1 MIALVS
7 SRTLDLLRGCG
18 RVADDTARIA
28 RCPRP
33 PTSELPIDG
42 TRELRLRLCFPM
54 IGQTISHYQ
63 ITGKL
68 GGGGMGVVYK
78 AEDTRLHRTVALKFL
93 AEDSAKD
100 PAALERFRREA
111 QAASGLNH
119 SNICTIYDIGEEGG
133 SAYIVME
140 FIDGQTLK
148 HRIEGKPMRLSE
160 VLEIAVQV
168 ADALDAA
175 HSQGIVHRDI
185 KPANI
190 FITRNGQA
198 KVLDFGLAK
207 YTAEA
212 QSKHEGVSDSMPTAG
227 HANLLT
233 SPGVA
238 VGTIAYMSPEQA
250 MGEELDRRT
259 DLFSL
264 GIVLY
269 EMATGRQAFPGSTS
283 AAVFDGILNRTPVP
297 PLQLN
302 SQLPPKLEEILDKA
316 LEKDAKLRYQTASD
330 LRVDLQRLGRESGS
344 HPSTKVA
351 VQTDTT
357 EPVPAPAVAKP
368 RHWGVIALA
377 SGIVV
382 IALIAGAYVLGKR
395 EGLASS
401 ITPPTYHQLTFRGG
415 TIRMARFAPDGKNIV
430 YSAAWEG
437 NPIELLVTRPDSP
450 ESRPFGLSKAEVLSI
465 SPEGEMAV
473 LLNSHNI
480 DPYINAGTLGRVPLG
495 GGAPREVLENVQWAD
510 WSPDG
515 TNFAVV
521 REFGGLSRLE
531 YPIGKVLYQTGGWL
545 SHPRVSPK
553 GDVVAF
559 IEHPVRRD
567 DAGSIAVV
575 NLSGK
580 KKTLSTGWETAWGLG
595 WSPNGTEIWFSSTR
609 LGYGRYLSAVNLSGK
624 ERLLAREP
632 GTLTLQDVARDGR
645 VLITR
650 DVPRVGM
657 VGMTAGSSKE
667 RDLSW
672 LDWSAPKDL
681 SLDGK
686 KLLFTESGEAGGE
699 NYSTYLR
706 GTDASPAVRLG
717 DGESFAL
724 SPDQRWVLSG
734 LPKPP
739 VQFNLLPTG
748 AGESREL
755 THDQINRLWARW
767 FPDGKRLLFS
777 ADEPGKGVRLY
788 VQDVSGSPPK
798 AITNE
803 GVNGSLIAISPDGKQ
818 IALVGADQRPSLLTV
833 DSGEIR
839 PIPGLNVGEAPIAW
853 TGDGR
858 SLFVYRLGEVPATVN
873 RLDLATGRKQL
884 WKQLVPPDVSGV
896 TDISSVLITPDGN
909 NYVYEY
915 GRTLSDLYLVN
926 DLK

>member
-1 MIALVS
+1 
-7 SRTLDLLRGCG
+7 
-18 RVADDTARIA
+18 
-28 RCPRP
+28 
-33 PTSELPIDG
+33 
-42 TRELRLRLCFPM
+42 M
-54 IGQTISHYQ
+54 IGQTISHYR
-63 ITGKL
+63 ITDKL

-93 AEDSAKD
+93 ADDSVKD
-100 PAALERFRREA
+100 PSALERFRREA
-111 QAASGLNH
+111 QAASSLNH
-119 SNICTIYDIGEEGG
+119 PNICTIHDVGEEGG

-148 HRIEGKPMRLSE
+148 HRIEGKAMRLSE
-160 VLEIAVQV
+160 MLEIAGQV

-175 HSQGIVHRDI
+175 HSKGIVHRDI

-190 FITRNGQA
+190 FITRSGQA

-212 QSKHEGVSDSMPTAG
+212 QAAHDANVPDSAPTAVNA
-227 HANLLT
+227 HLLT
-233 SPGVA
+233 SPGMA

-264 GIVLY
+264 GLVLY
-269 EMATGRQAFPGSTS
+269 EMATGRQAFSGSTS

-302 SQLPPKLEEILDKA
+302 PQLPSKLEVILDKA
-316 LEKDAKLRYQTASD
+316 LEKDLKLRYQTASD
-330 LRVDLQRLGRESGS
+330 FRVDLQRLRRESDS
-344 HPSTKVA
+344 YPSARVA
-351 VQTDTT
+351 AQPAA
-357 EPVPAPAVAKP
+357 EQPVSPTVASRWP
-368 RHWGVIALA
+368 VIALA
-377 SGIVV
+377 SAIVA

-401 ITPPTYHQLTFRGG
+401 ISPPTYHQLTFRGG

-437 NPIELLVTRPDSP
+437 NPIDLFITRPDSP

-465 SPEGEMAV
+465 SSEGEMAV
-473 LLNSHNI
+473 LLNSRNI

-545 SHPRVSPK
+545 SHPRINLK
-553 GDVVAF
+553 GDEVAF

-575 NLSGK
+575 DLSGK

-595 WSPNGTEIWFSSTR
+595 WSPNGSEIWFSSTR
-609 LGYGRYLSAVNLSGK
+609 LGYGRYLSAVNLTGK

-657 VGMTAGSSKE
+657 VGVTSGGTKE

-681 SLDGK
+681 SVDGK
-686 KLLFTESGEAGGE
+686 QLLFTESGEAGGE
-699 NYSTYLR
+699 NYSTYMR
-706 GTDASPAVRLG
+706 GTDGSPAIRLG
-717 DGESFAL
+717 DGASFAL
-724 SPDQRWVLSG
+724 SPDQKWVLAG

-739 VQFNLLPTG
+739 VQFSLLPTG
-748 AGESREL
+748 AGESRQL
-755 THDQINRLWARW
+755 THDQVNRLDARW
-767 FPDGKRLLFS
+767 FPDGKRLLFTG
-777 ADEPGKGVRLY
+777 DEPGKGVRLY
-788 VQDVSGSPPK
+788 IQDMNGGPAK
-798 AITNE
+798 AITEE
-803 GVNGSLIAISPDGKQ
+803 GVNPSVIAISPDGKQ
-818 IALVGADQRPSLLTV
+818 IAFVTPDQKPALLTL
-833 DSGEIR
+833 DSGEVR
-839 PIPGLNVGEAPIAW
+839 PIPGMDAGDAPIAW
-853 TGDGR
+853 TNDGR
-858 SLFVYRLGEVPATVN
+858 LFVYRLGEIPATVN
-873 RLDLATGRKQL
+873 RLDVATGRKQL

-896 TDISSVLITPDGN
+896 TDISSILITPDGSS
-909 NYVYEY
+909 YVYEY

>member
-1 MIALVS
+1 
-7 SRTLDLLRGCG
+7 
-18 RVADDTARIA
+18 
-28 RCPRP
+28 
-33 PTSELPIDG
+33 
-42 TRELRLRLCFPM
+42 M
-54 IGQTISHYQ
+54 IGQTISHYK
-63 ITGKL
+63 ITAKL

-93 AEDSAKD
+93 ADDTAKD
-100 PAALERFRREA
+100 PAVLERFRREA
-111 QAASGLNH
+111 QAASALNH
-119 SNICTIYDIGEEGG
+119 PNICTIYDVGEEGG

-148 HRIEGKPMRLSE
+148 ERIEGKVMRLTE

-175 HSQGIVHRDI
+175 HGHGIVHRDI

-190 FITRNGQA
+190 FVTPSGQA

-207 YTAEA
+207 YAAEA
-212 QSKHEGVSDSMPTAG
+212 QPARGADATSSMPTALNVN
-227 HANLLT
+227 ALT
-233 SPGVA
+233 SPGTA
-238 VGTIAYMSPEQA
+238 MGTIAYMSPEQA
-250 MGEELDRRT
+250 MGEVLDRRT

-264 GIVLY
+264 GIVVY
-269 EMATGRQAFPGSTS
+269 EMSTGRPAFSGPTS
-283 AAVFDGILNRTPVP
+283 AAIFDAILNRPPVP

-302 SQLPPKLEEILDKA
+302 PRLPVKLQEILDKA
-316 LEKDAKLRYQTASD
+316 LEKNLKLRYQTASD
-330 LRVDLQRLGRESGS
+330 FRVDLQRLQREADTQG
-344 HPSTKVA
+344 STKIA
-351 VQTDTT
+351 VQPD
-357 EPVPAPAVAKP
+357 AVEGRTASAAAGFKRWP
-368 RHWGVIALA
+368 ILA
-377 SGIVV
+377 AVSGIVA
-382 IALIAGAYVLGKR
+382 ILLIAGAYVLGKR
-395 EGLASS
+395 DGLASS
-401 ITPPTYHQLTFRGG
+401 IIPPTYHQLTFRGG

-437 NPIELLVTRPDSP
+437 NPIELFITRPDSP
-450 ESRPFGLSKAEVLSI
+450 ESRPFGLSKAEVLSM

-473 LLNSHNI
+473 LLNSHNV
-480 DPYINAGTLGRVPLG
+480 DPYVNEGTLARVPLG

-553 GDVVAF
+553 GDRVAF

-567 DAGSIAVV
+567 DAGSIAEVD
-575 NLSGK
+575 LSGN

-595 WSPNGTEIWFSSTR
+595 WSPNGSEIWFSSTR

-632 GTLTLQDVARDGR
+632 GTLTLQDVAKDGR

-657 VGMTAGSSKE
+657 VGVTAGSNKE

-681 SLDGK
+681 SVDGK

-699 NYSTYLR
+699 NYSSYLR
-706 GTDASPAVRLG
+706 STDGSPAVRLG
-717 DGESFAL
+717 DGLSFAL
-724 SPDQRWVLSG
+724 SPDERWALSG

-748 AGESREL
+748 AGESKEL
-755 THDQINRLWARW
+755 THDQINRMWARW
-767 FPDGKRLLFS
+767 FPDGKRVLFS
-777 ADEPGKGVRLY
+777 GDEPGKGVRLY
-788 VQDVSGSPPK
+788 VQDMSGGPPK
-798 AITNE
+798 PITEE

-818 IALVGADQRPSLLTV
+818 IVFVGADQKTALLQV
-833 DSGEIR
+833 ESGEIH
-839 PIPGLNVGEAPIAW
+839 PIPALEVGEAPIGW
-853 TGDGR
+853 SGDGR

-873 RLDLATGRKQL
+873 KLELATGRKQAL
-884 WKQLVPPDVSGV
+884 KQLVPPDVSGV
-896 TDISSVLITPDGN
+896 TDISSILVTPDGN

>member
-1 MIALVS
+1 
-7 SRTLDLLRGCG
+7 
-18 RVADDTARIA
+18 
-28 RCPRP
+28 
-33 PTSELPIDG
+33 
-42 TRELRLRLCFPM
+42 M

-63 ITGKL
+63 ITAKL

-78 AEDTRLHRTVALKFL
+78 AEDSRLHRTVALKFL

-119 SNICTIYDIGEEGG
+119 PNICTIYDIGEEGG
-133 SAYIVME
+133 VAYIVME

-175 HSQGIVHRDI
+175 HAQGIVHRDI

-190 FITRNGQA
+190 FITRGGQA

-212 QSKHEGVSDSMPTAG
+212 HTHGASGTSSMPTAD
-227 HANLLT
+227 ANLLT
-233 SPGVA
+233 SPGSTI
-238 VGTIAYMSPEQA
+238 GTIAYMSPEQA

-269 EMATGRQAFPGSTS
+269 EMVTGRQAFPGNTS
-283 AAVFDGILNRTPVP
+283 AAVFDGILNRGPVP

-302 SQLPPKLEEILDKA
+302 PQLPPRIAEILDKA
-316 LEKDAKLRYQTASD
+316 LEKDLKLRYQTASD
-330 LRVDLQRLGRESGS
+330 FRVDLQRLKRESESHSSSTSGVSPRAEVASVAPVSGS
-344 HPSTKVA
+344 KRWPLIV
-351 VQTDTT
+351 
-357 EPVPAPAVAKP
+357 
-368 RHWGVIALA
+368 LA
-377 SGIVV
+377 SGIVAL
-382 IALIAGAYVLGKR
+382 ALIAGAYVFGKR
-395 EGLASS
+395 AGLASS
-401 ITPPTYHQLTFRGG
+401 ISPPTYHQLTFRGG

-437 NPIELLVTRPDSP
+437 NPFELLITRPDSP

-465 SPEGEMAV
+465 SAEGEMAV

-480 DPYINAGTLGRVPLG
+480 DPYINVGTLGRVPLG

-515 TNFAVV
+515 QNFAVV
-521 REFGGLSRLE
+521 REFGGLSRIE

-545 SHPRVSPK
+545 SHARVSPK
-553 GDVVAF
+553 GDMVAF

-567 DAGSIAVV
+567 DAGTIGVV
-575 NLSGK
+575 DLAGK

-595 WSPNGTEIWFSSTR
+595 WSPNGNEIWFSSTR
-609 LGYGRYLSAVNLSGK
+609 LGYGRYLSAVTLSGK

-632 GTLTLQDVARDGR
+632 GTLTLQDVAKDGR

-657 VGMTAGSSKE
+657 VGMIAGAVKE

-681 SLDGK
+681 SADGK
-686 KLLFTESGEAGGE
+686 QLLFTESGEAGGE
-699 NYSTYLR
+699 NYSTYIR
-706 GTDASPAVRLG
+706 GTDGSPAIRLG
-717 DGESFAL
+717 DGLSFAL
-724 SPDQRWVLSG
+724 SPDEKWVLTG

-739 VQFNLLPTG
+739 VQFGLAPTG
-748 AGESREL
+748 AGEARQI
-755 THDQINRLWARW
+755 THDEINRLWARW
-767 FPDGKRLLFS
+767 FPDGKRILFS

-788 VQDVSGSPPK
+788 IQDVNGDPPK
-798 AITNE
+798 AISDE
-803 GVNGSLIAISPDGKQ
+803 GVNGSMIAISPDGKQ
-818 IALVGADQRPSLLTV
+818 IALVGADQKPALLTV
-833 DSGEIR
+833 ESGEIH
-839 PIPGLNVGEAPIAW
+839 PIAGLDAGEAPIAW
-853 TGDGR
+853 SSDGR
-858 SLFVYRLGEVPATVN
+858 SLFVYKLGEVPSTVN
-873 RLDLATGRKQL
+873 RLDFATGRKQL
-884 WKQLVPPDVSGV
+884 WKKLVPPDVSGV
-896 TDISSVLITPDGN
+896 TDISSILITPDGN

>member
-1 MIALVS
+1 
-7 SRTLDLLRGCG
+7 
-18 RVADDTARIA
+18 
-28 RCPRP
+28 
-33 PTSELPIDG
+33 
-42 TRELRLRLCFPM
+42 M
-54 IGQTISHYQ
+54 IGKTISHYK

-78 AEDTRLHRTVALKFL
+78 AEDSRLHRTVALKFL

-119 SNICTIYDIGEEGG
+119 PNICTIYDIGEEGG

-140 FIDGQTLK
+140 FIEGQTLK
-148 HRIEGKPMRLSE
+148 HRIEGKSMRLAE
-160 VLEIAVQV
+160 VLDLVAQI
-168 ADALDAA
+168 ADALNAA
-175 HSQGIVHRDI
+175 HAQGIIHRDI

-190 FITRNGQA
+190 FVTPSGQA

-207 YTAEA
+207 YTAEG
-212 QSKHEGVSDSMPTAG
+212 QSKHDAAVSDTLPTVASA
-227 HANLLT
+227 HLLT
-233 SPGVA
+233 SPGSA

-264 GIVLY
+264 GLVLY
-269 EMATGRQAFPGSTS
+269 EMATGRPAFSGSTS
-283 AAVFDGILNRTPVP
+283 AAVFDGILHRTPVP
-297 PLQLN
+297 PSQLN
-302 SQLPPKLEEILDKA
+302 PQLPPRLAEIIDKA
-316 LEKDAKLRYQTASD
+316 LEKDPKLRYQTASD
-330 LRVDLQRLGRESGS
+330 LRVDLQRLARSSDSHSSAIATVPENASG
-344 HPSTKVA
+344 
-351 VQTDTT
+351 
-357 EPVPAPAVAKP
+357 PAASPETHGP
-368 RHWGVIALA
+368 GSWSVIALVSA
-377 SGIVV
+377 VV
-382 IALIAGAYVLGKR
+382 ALALIAGAYLFGKH

-437 NPIELLVTRPDSP
+437 NPVELLVTRPDSP

-473 LLNSHNI
+473 LLNSHNV
-480 DPYINAGTLGRVPLG
+480 DPYINEGTLARVPLG
-495 GGAPREVLENVQWAD
+495 GGAPREVLEHVQWAD
-510 WSPDG
+510 WSKDG

-545 SHPRVSPK
+545 SHPRVSPS
-553 GDVVAF
+553 GNEIAF

-575 NLSGK
+575 DLSGK
-580 KKTLSTGWETAWGLG
+580 KKTLSTGWETAWGCG

-609 LGYGRYLSAVNLSGK
+609 LGYGRYLSAVTLSGK

-632 GTLTLQDVARDGR
+632 GTLTLQDIAKDGR

-657 VGMTAGSSKE
+657 VGMAAGSSKE

-681 SLDGK
+681 SPDGK

-699 NYSTYLR
+699 NYSSYLR
-706 GTDASPAVRLG
+706 GTDGSPAVRLG
-717 DGESFAL
+717 DGVSFAL

-734 LPKPP
+734 VPRSP
-739 VQFNLLPTG
+739 VQFTLLPTG
-748 AGESREL
+748 AGESKDL
-755 THDQINRLWARW
+755 THDQINRLWAHW

-777 ADEPGKGVRLY
+777 GDEPGKGVRLY
-788 VQDVSGSPPK
+788 LQDLNGGSPK
-798 AITNE
+798 AITSE
-803 GVNGSLIAISPDGKQ
+803 GVNGSLVAVSPDGKQ
-818 IALVGADQRPSLLTV
+818 VAMVGPDQIPALLTV
-833 DSGEIR
+833 DSGEIH
-839 PIPGLNVGEAPIAW
+839 PIPGLAAGEAPIAW
-853 TGDGR
+853 SDDGR
-858 SLFVYRLGEVPATVN
+858 SLYVYRLGEVPATVN

-896 TDISSVLITPDGN
+896 TDISSVLITPDGK

>member
-1 MIALVS
+1 
-7 SRTLDLLRGCG
+7 
-18 RVADDTARIA
+18 
-28 RCPRP
+28 
-33 PTSELPIDG
+33 
-42 TRELRLRLCFPM
+42 M

-63 ITGKL
+63 ITAKL

-78 AEDTRLHRTVALKFL
+78 AEDSRLHRTVALKFL

-133 SAYIVME
+133 VAYIVME

-175 HSQGIVHRDI
+175 HAQGIVHRDI

-190 FITRNGQA
+190 FITRSGQA

-212 QSKHEGVSDSMPTAG
+212 HTNGAAGTSSMPTAE
-227 HANLLT
+227 ANLLT
-233 SPGVA
+233 SPGSTI
-238 VGTIAYMSPEQA
+238 GTIAYMSPEQA

-269 EMATGRQAFPGSTS
+269 EMVTGRQAFPGNTS
-283 AAVFDGILNRTPVP
+283 AAVFDGILNRGPVP
-297 PLQLN
+297 PLELN
-302 SQLPPKLEEILDKA
+302 PQLPPRIAEILDKA
-316 LEKDAKLRYQTASD
+316 LEKDLKLRYQTASD
-330 LRVDLQRLGRESGS
+330 FRVDLQRLKRESESHGS
-344 HPSTKVA
+344 STSGVTPRAQVA
-351 VQTDTT
+351 V
-357 EPVPAPAVAKP
+357 VAPASGFRRWPLV
-368 RHWGVIALA
+368 ALA
-377 SGIVV
+377 SGIVAL
-382 IALIAGAYVLGKR
+382 ALIAGAYVFGKR
-395 EGLASS
+395 EGQASS
-401 ITPPTYHQLTFRGG
+401 ISPPTYHQLTFRGG

-437 NPIELLVTRPDSP
+437 NPFELLITRPDSP

-465 SPEGEMAV
+465 SAEGEMAV

-480 DPYINAGTLGRVPLG
+480 DPYINVGTLGRVPLG

-515 TNFAVV
+515 QNFAVV
-521 REFGGLSRLE
+521 REFGGLSRIE

-545 SHPRVSPK
+545 SHARVSPK
-553 GDVVAF
+553 GDMVAF

-567 DAGSIAVV
+567 DAGTIGVV
-575 NLSGK
+575 DLAGK

-595 WSPNGTEIWFSSTR
+595 WSPNGNEIWFSSTR
-609 LGYGRYLSAVNLSGK
+609 LGYGRYLSAVTLSGK

-632 GTLTLQDVARDGR
+632 GTLTLQDVAKDGR

-657 VGMTAGSSKE
+657 VGMIAGASKE

-681 SLDGK
+681 SADGK
-686 KLLFTESGEAGGE
+686 QLLFTESGEAGGE
-699 NYSTYLR
+699 NYSTYIR
-706 GTDASPAVRLG
+706 GTDGSPAVRLG
-717 DGESFAL
+717 DGLSFAL
-724 SPDQRWVLSG
+724 SPDEKWVLTG

-739 VQFNLLPTG
+739 VQFGLAPTG
-748 AGESREL
+748 AGEARQI
-755 THDQINRLWARW
+755 THDEINRLWARW
-767 FPDGKRLLFS
+767 FPDGKRILFS

-788 VQDVSGSPPK
+788 IQDVNGNPPK
-798 AITNE
+798 AISGE
-803 GVNGSLIAISPDGKQ
+803 GVNGSMIAISPDGKQ
-818 IALVGADQRPSLLTV
+818 IAMVGADQKPAMLTV
-833 DSGEIR
+833 ESGEIH
-839 PIPGLNVGEAPIAW
+839 PIAGLDSGEAPIAW
-853 TGDGR
+853 SGDGR
-858 SLFVYRLGEVPATVN
+858 SLFVYKLGEVPSTVN

-884 WKQLVPPDVSGV
+884 WKKLVPPDVSGV
-896 TDISSVLITPDGN
+896 TDISSILITPDGN

>member
-1 MIALVS
+1 L
-7 SRTLDLLRGCG
+7 
-18 RVADDTARIA
+18 
-28 RCPRP
+28 
-33 PTSELPIDG
+33 
-42 TRELRLRLCFPM
+42 
-54 IGQTISHYQ
+54 IGQTISHYR
-63 ITGKL
+63 ILEKL

-78 AEDTRLHRTVALKFL
+78 AEDVTLHRFVALKFL
-93 AEDSAKD
+93 PDDVAKD
-100 PAALERFRREA
+100 AQALARFQREA
-111 QAASGLNH
+111 QAASALNH
-119 SNICTIYDIGEEGG
+119 PNICTIHDVGEEGG

-160 VLEIAVQV
+160 VMEIAVQV
-168 ADALDAA
+168 AYALDAA

-190 FITRNGQA
+190 FITRSGQA

-227 HANLLT
+227 RVDLLT
-233 SPGVA
+233 SPGMA

-269 EMATGRQAFPGSTS
+269 EMATGRQAFSGSTS
-283 AAVFDGILNRTPVP
+283 AAVFDGILNRAPVS

-302 SQLPPKLEEILDKA
+302 PQLPPKLEEILDKA
-316 LEKDAKLRYQTASD
+316 LEKDPKLRYQTASD
-330 LRVDLQRLGRESGS
+330 FRVDLQRLRRESDS

-351 VQTDTT
+351 VQADTA
-357 EPVPAPAVAKP
+357 EPVSAPAARKL
-368 RHWGVIALA
+368 RGWRVIALA
-377 SGIVV
+377 SGIVA
-382 IALIAGAYVLGKR
+382 IALIAGAYLLGKR
-395 EGLASS
+395 DGLASS

-521 REFGGLSRLE
+521 REFGGLSRIE

-575 NLSGK
+575 DLSGK

-706 GTDASPAVRLG
+706 GTDGSPAVRLG
-717 DGESFAL
+717 DGLSFAL

-788 VQDVSGSPPK
+788 VQDVSGAPAK
-798 AITNE
+798 AITNQ

-818 IALVGADQRPSLLTV
+818 VALVGADQKPSLLTV
-833 DSGEIR
+833 YSGEIR
-839 PIPGLNVGEAPIAW
+839 PIPGLDAGEAPIAW
-853 TGDGR
+853 TSDGR
-858 SLFVYRLGEVPATVN
+858 SLFVYRLGEVPTTVN
-873 RLDLATGRKQL
+873 RLDLATGRKRL

>member
-1 MIALVS
+1 
-7 SRTLDLLRGCG
+7 
-18 RVADDTARIA
+18 
-28 RCPRP
+28 
-33 PTSELPIDG
+33 
-42 TRELRLRLCFPM
+42 M
-54 IGQTISHYQ
+54 IGQTISHYK
-63 ITGKL
+63 ISGKL

-93 AEDSAKD
+93 ADDSQD

-119 SNICTIYDIGEEGG
+119 PNICTIYDIGEEGG

-140 FIDGQTLK
+140 YIDGQTLK
-148 HRIEGKPMRLSE
+148 HRIEGKAMRVNE
-160 VLEIAVQV
+160 VLDIAVQV

-175 HSQGIVHRDI
+175 HAQGIVHRDI

-190 FITRNGQA
+190 FIARSGDQV

-212 QSKHEGVSDSMPTAG
+212 RSVREAEANSAMPTAG
-227 HANLLT
+227 DAQQLT
-233 SPGVA
+233 SPGTA
-238 VGTIAYMSPEQA
+238 MGTVAYMSPEQA
-250 MGEELDRRT
+250 MGEPLDRRT

-269 EMATGRQAFPGSTS
+269 EMCTGRQAFRGATS
-283 AAVFDGILNRTPVP
+283 AAIFDGILNKAPVAAAQINPHVP
-297 PLQLN
+297 PRLQ
-302 SQLPPKLEEILDKA
+302 EILDKA
-316 LEKDAKLRYQTASD
+316 LEKDLKLRYQTASD
-330 LRVDLQRLGRESGS
+330 FRVDLQRLRREAGS
-344 HPSTKVA
+344 QSSTSIAIQPELQAARGARPGKLWP
-351 VQTDTT
+351 T
-357 EPVPAPAVAKP
+357 
-368 RHWGVIALA
+368 IALGTA
-377 SGIVV
+377 LLSL
-382 IALIAGAYVLGKR
+382 ALIAGAYFLGKR
-395 EGLASS
+395 EGLSGS
-401 ITPPTYHQLTFRGG
+401 ISPPTYRQLTFRGG

-437 NPIELLVTRPDSP
+437 NPIELLLTRPDSP

-465 SPEGEMAV
+465 SSEGEMAV
-473 LLNSHNI
+473 LLNSHNV
-480 DPYINAGTLGRVPLG
+480 DPYINTGTLGRVPLG

-531 YPIGKVLYQTGGWL
+531 YPIGKVLFQTGGWL
-545 SHPRVSPK
+545 SHPRISPK
-553 GDVVAF
+553 GDYVAF

-575 NLSGK
+575 DLAGS
-580 KKTLSTGWETAWGLG
+580 KKTLSVGWETAWGLG
-595 WSPNGTEIWFSSTR
+595 WSPNGSEIWFSSTR
-609 LGYGRYLSAVNLSGK
+609 LGYGRYLSAVSLSGK

-632 GTLTLQDVARDGR
+632 GTLTLQDVAKDGR

-657 VGMTAGSSKE
+657 VGTSAGGNKE

-681 SLDGK
+681 SIDGK
-686 KLLFTESGEAGGE
+686 QLFFTESGEAGGE
-699 NYSTYLR
+699 LYSSYLR
-706 GTDASPAVRLG
+706 GTDGSPAIRLG
-717 DGESFAL
+717 DGTGFAL
-724 SPDQRWVLSG
+724 SPDVKWALSG

-739 VQFNLLPTG
+739 VQFMLLPTG
-748 AGESREL
+748 PGESRQL
-755 THDQINRLWARW
+755 THDQINRLQARW
-767 FPDGKRLLFS
+767 FPDGKRVLFS
-777 ADEPGKGVRLY
+777 GDEPGKGVRLY
-788 VQDVSGSPPK
+788 VQDLNGGAAK
-798 AITNE
+798 AITGE
-803 GVNGSLIAISPDGKQ
+803 GVNASLMAISPDGRQ
-818 IALVGADQRPSLLTV
+818 VAFVGADQKPALLTL

-839 PIPGLNVGEAPIAW
+839 PITGVDAGEALIAF

-858 SLFVYRLGEVPATVN
+858 SLFVYKLGEVPGTVYK
-873 RLDLATGRKQL
+873 LDLATGRKQL

-896 TDISSVLITPDGN
+896 TDISAILITPDGN

>member
-1 MIALVS
+1 
-7 SRTLDLLRGCG
+7 
-18 RVADDTARIA
+18 
-28 RCPRP
+28 
-33 PTSELPIDG
+33 
-42 TRELRLRLCFPM
+42 M
-54 IGQTISHYQ
+54 IGKTISHYQ
-63 ITGKL
+63 ITAKL

-78 AEDTRLHRTVALKFL
+78 AEDVRLHRTVALKFL
-93 AEDSAKD
+93 ADDSVKD

-119 SNICTIYDIGEEGG
+119 PNICTIYDIGEEGG
-133 SAYIVME
+133 AAYIVME
-140 FIDGQTLK
+140 YIDGQTLK
-148 HRIEGKPMRLSE
+148 HRIEGKPMRLNE
-160 VLEIAVQV
+160 VLELAVQI

-175 HSQGIVHRDI
+175 HSHGIVHRDI

-190 FITRNGQA
+190 FITRSGQA

-212 QSKHEGVSDSMPTAG
+212 HSARAATGVTSSMPTAADA
-227 HANLLT
+227 HLLT
-233 SPGVA
+233 SPGSA
-238 VGTIAYMSPEQA
+238 VGTISYMSPEQA
-250 MGEELDRRT
+250 MGEDLDRRT

-269 EMATGRQAFPGSTS
+269 EMVTGRQAFSGNTS
-283 AAVFDGILNRTPVP
+283 AAVFDGILNRAPTPA
-297 PLQLN
+297 LQIN
-302 SQLPPKLEEILDKA
+302 PQLPPRIAEILEKA
-316 LEKDAKLRYQTASD
+316 LEKDLKLRYQTASD
-330 LRVDLQRLGRESGS
+330 FRVDLQRLRRESDTHG
-344 HPSTKVA
+344 STKIAIQPAATEVA
-351 VQTDTT
+351 AL
-357 EPVPAPAVAKP
+357 PASAGSGRWPLMAAASAIVA
-368 RHWGVIALA
+368 
-377 SGIVV
+377 
-382 IALIAGAYVLGKR
+382 IALIVGAYTEGKR
-395 EGLASS
+395 AGLALS
-401 ITPPTYHQLTFRGG
+401 ISPPTYHQLTFRGG

-437 NPIELLVTRPDSP
+437 NPIDILVTRPDSP

-465 SPEGEMAV
+465 SSEGEMAV
-473 LLNSHNI
+473 LLNSHNV
-480 DPYINAGTLGRVPLG
+480 DPYINVGTLGRVPLG

-521 REFGGLSRLE
+521 REVGGLSRVE

-545 SHPRVSPK
+545 SHVRINPR
-553 GDVVAF
+553 GDMVAF

-567 DAGSIAVV
+567 DAGTIAVV
-575 NLSGK
+575 DTSGK

-595 WSPNGTEIWFSSTR
+595 WSPSGNEIWFSSTR
-609 LGYGRYLSAVNLSGK
+609 LGYGRYLSAVSLSGK

-632 GTLTLQDVARDGR
+632 GTLTLQDVAKDGR

-657 VGMTAGSSKE
+657 VGMSAGSSKE

-699 NYSTYLR
+699 NYSTYIR
-706 GTDASPAVRLG
+706 DTDGSPAVRLG
-717 DGESFAL
+717 DGLSFAL
-724 SPDQRWVLSG
+724 SPDEKWVLTG

-739 VQFNLLPTG
+739 VQFNLAPTG
-748 AGESREL
+748 AGETKEL

-767 FPDGKRLLFS
+767 FPDGKRILFS
-777 ADEPGKGVRLY
+777 ADEVGKGVRLY

-803 GVNGSLIAISPDGKQ
+803 GVNGSLLAISPDGKQ
-818 IALVGADQRPSLLTV
+818 VAMVGSDQKPVILTV
-833 DSGEIR
+833 ESGETR
-839 PIPGLNVGEAPIAW
+839 PIPGLGPGEAPVAW
-853 TGDGR
+853 TSDGH
-858 SLFVYRLGEVPATVN
+858 SLFVYKLGEVPTTIYK
-873 RLDLATGRKQL
+873 LDLATGHKQF

>member
-1 MIALVS
+1 V
-7 SRTLDLLRGCG
+7 
-18 RVADDTARIA
+18 
-28 RCPRP
+28 
-33 PTSELPIDG
+33 
-42 TRELRLRLCFPM
+42 
-54 IGQTISHYQ
+54 IGQTISHYR
-63 ITGKL
+63 IVEKI

-78 AEDTRLHRTVALKFL
+78 AEDVTLHRFVALKFL
-93 AEDSAKD
+93 PDDVAQDAQ
-100 PAALERFRREA
+100 ALARFRREA

-119 SNICTIYDIGEEGG
+119 PNICTIYDVGEEGG

-148 HRIEGKPMRLSE
+148 HRIEGKPMRMSE

-168 ADALDAA
+168 AGALDAA

-190 FITRNGQA
+190 FVTRGGQA

-212 QSKHEGVSDSMPTAG
+212 QSKPEGVRDSLPTAG
-227 HANLLT
+227 HADQLT
-233 SPGVA
+233 SPGMA

-283 AAVFDGILNRTPVP
+283 AAVFDGILHRAPVS

-302 SQLPPKLEEILDKA
+302 PQLPPRLVEILDKA
-316 LEKDAKLRYQTASD
+316 LEKDPKLRYQTASD
-330 LRVDLQRLGRESGS
+330 FRVDLQRLGRESGS
-344 HPSTKVA
+344 HASTKVA
-351 VQTDTT
+351 VQADIA
-357 EPVPAPAVAKP
+357 EPESAPAARKL
-368 RHWGVIALA
+368 RDWRSIALA
-377 SGIVV
+377 SWIVAM
-382 IALIAGAYVLGKR
+382 ALIAGAYVLGKR

-401 ITPPTYHQLTFRGG
+401 IAPPTYHQLTFRGG

-480 DPYINAGTLGRVPLG
+480 DPYINTGTLGRVPLG

-510 WSPDG
+510 WSPEG

-521 REFGGLSRLE
+521 REFGGLSRIE

-575 NLSGK
+575 DLSGK

-595 WSPNGTEIWFSSTR
+595 WSPDGTEIWFSSTR
-609 LGYGRYLSAVNLSGK
+609 LGYGRYLSAVSLSGK

-632 GTLTLQDVARDGR
+632 GTLTLQDVAKDGR

-657 VGMTAGSSKE
+657 VGMTAGSGKE

-706 GTDASPAVRLG
+706 GTDGSPAVRLG
-717 DGESFAL
+717 DGLSFAL

-739 VQFNLLPTG
+739 VQFNLLPVG
-748 AGESREL
+748 AGESRAL

-788 VQDVSGSPPK
+788 VQDVSGSPAK

-818 IALVGADQRPSLLTV
+818 VAMVGTDQKPSLLTV

-839 PIPGLNVGEAPIAW
+839 PIPGLDAGEAPIAW
-853 TGDGR
+853 TSDGR

-873 RLDLATGRKQL
+873 KLDLATGRKQP

>member
-1 MIALVS
+1 
-7 SRTLDLLRGCG
+7 
-18 RVADDTARIA
+18 
-28 RCPRP
+28 
-33 PTSELPIDG
+33 
-42 TRELRLRLCFPM
+42 M

-63 ITGKL
+63 ITAKL

-93 AEDSAKD
+93 ADDSAKD

-119 SNICTIYDIGEEGG
+119 PNICTIYDIGEEGG
-133 SAYIVME
+133 VAYIVME
-140 FIDGQTLK
+140 YIDGQTLK
-148 HRIEGKPMRLSE
+148 HRIEGKAMRLNE
-160 VLEIAVQV
+160 VLEIAIQV

-190 FITRNGQA
+190 FITRTGQA

-212 QSKHEGVSDSMPTAG
+212 QTRQGTGTSSMPTAE
-227 HANLLT
+227 ANLLT
-233 SPGVA
+233 SPGSTI
-238 VGTIAYMSPEQA
+238 GTIAYMSPEQA

-269 EMATGRQAFPGSTS
+269 EMVTGRQAFPGNTS
-283 AAVFDGILNRTPVP
+283 AAVFDGILNRAPIA

-302 SQLPPKLEEILDKA
+302 PQLPPRMVEILDKA
-316 LEKDAKLRYQTASD
+316 LEKDLKLRYQTASD
-330 LRVDLQRLGRESGS
+330 FRVDLQRLRRESES
-344 HPSTKVA
+344 HVSGKAEVKS
-351 VQTDTT
+351 
-357 EPVPAPAVAKP
+357 APAD
-368 RHWGVIALA
+368 LA
-377 SGIVV
+377 SPGSAAGFKRWPLIAVASAIVAL
-382 IALIAGAYVLGKR
+382 ALIAGAYIQGKR
-395 EGLASS
+395 EGQASS

-473 LLNSHNI
+473 LLNSHNV
-480 DPYINAGTLGRVPLG
+480 DPYINVGTLGRVPLG

-515 TNFAVV
+515 SNFAVV

-575 NLSGK
+575 DLDGK

-595 WSPNGTEIWFSSTR
+595 WSPNGNEIWFSSTR
-609 LGYGRYLSAVNLSGK
+609 LGYGRYLSAVSLSGK

-632 GTLTLQDVARDGR
+632 GTLTLQDVAKDGR

-657 VGMTAGSSKE
+657 VGMTAGTSKE

-686 KLLFTESGEAGGE
+686 NLLFTESGEAGGE
-699 NYSTYLR
+699 NYSTYIR
-706 GTDASPAVRLG
+706 GTDGSPAVRLG
-717 DGESFAL
+717 DGLSFAL
-724 SPDQRWVLSG
+724 SPDQKWVLTG
-734 LPKPP
+734 LPKAP
-739 VQFNLLPTG
+739 VQFSLAPTG
-748 AGESREL
+748 AGESRQL

-767 FPDGKRLLFS
+767 FPDGKRILFS
-777 ADEPGKGVRLY
+777 ADETGKGVRLY

-798 AITNE
+798 AITSE

-818 IALVGADQRPSLLTV
+818 VALVGADQKTALLTV
-833 DSGEIR
+833 DSGETH
-839 PIPGLNVGEAPIAW
+839 PIPGLDVGEAPIAW
-853 TGDGR
+853 TSDGR
-858 SLFVYRLGEVPATVN
+858 SLFVYKLGEVPATVN

-884 WKQLVPPDVSGV
+884 WKRLVPPDVSGV

>member
-1 MIALVS
+1 
-7 SRTLDLLRGCG
+7 
-18 RVADDTARIA
+18 
-28 RCPRP
+28 
-33 PTSELPIDG
+33 
-42 TRELRLRLCFPM
+42 M
-54 IGQTISHYQ
+54 IGRTISHYK

-93 AEDSAKD
+93 VEDSAKD

-111 QAASGLNH
+111 QTASGLNH
-119 SNICTIYDIGEEGG
+119 PNICTIYDVGEEGG

-140 FIDGQTLK
+140 YIEGKTLK
-148 HRIEGKPMRLSE
+148 HRIEGKAMRVSE

-175 HSQGIVHRDI
+175 HSRGIVHRDI

-190 FITRNGQA
+190 FVTPGGQA

-212 QSKHEGVSDSMPTAG
+212 QANEAGKTNSMPTAG
-227 HANLLT
+227 DAHLLT
-233 SPGVA
+233 SPGMA
-238 VGTIAYMSPEQA
+238 VGTVAYMSPEQA

-264 GIVLY
+264 GIVIY
-269 EMATGRQAFPGSTS
+269 EMATGRQAFPGPTS
-283 AAVFDGILNRTPVP
+283 AAVFDAILNRAPVP

-302 SQLPPKLEEILDKA
+302 PQIPARLQEILNKA
-316 LEKDAKLRYQTASD
+316 LEKDLKLRYQTASD
-330 LRVDLQRLGRESGS
+330 FRVDLQRLNRESVTHASG
-344 HPSTKVA
+344 KVA
-351 VQTDTT
+351 VESAIS
-357 EPVPAPAVAKP
+357 EPQPPPQAGKIARGKLVPLISA
-368 RHWGVIALA
+368 
-377 SGIVV
+377 IVV
-382 IALIAGAYVLGKR
+382 LALIAGAYLEGKR
-395 EGLASS
+395 EGLASGIS
-401 ITPPTYHQLTFRGG
+401 PPTYHQLTFRGG

-437 NPIELLVTRPDSP
+437 NPTELFVTRPDSP
-450 ESRPFGLSKAEVLSI
+450 ESRPFGLSKAEVLSM
-465 SPEGEMAV
+465 SREGEMAV
-473 LLNSHNI
+473 LLNSHNV
-480 DPYINAGTLGRVPLG
+480 DPYINVGTLARVPLG

-559 IEHPVRRD
+559 IEHAVRRD

-575 NLSGK
+575 DLSGK
-580 KKTLSTGWETAWGLG
+580 EKILSIGWETAWGLG
-595 WSPNGTEIWFSSTR
+595 WSPNGNEIWFSSTR
-609 LGYGRYLSAVNLSGK
+609 LGYGRYLSAVSLSGK

-657 VGMTAGSSKE
+657 VGASAENRKE

-681 SLDGK
+681 SVDGK
-686 KLLFTESGEAGGE
+686 KLLFTESGEAGLE

-706 GTDASPAVRLG
+706 GMDGSPAVRLG
-717 DGESFAL
+717 DGVSFAL
-724 SPDQRWVLSG
+724 SPDGKWVLSG

-748 AGESREL
+748 AGESKEL

-767 FPDGKRLLFS
+767 FPDGKRVLF
-777 ADEPGKGVRLY
+777 AGDEPGKGVRLY
-788 VQDVSGSPPK
+788 VQDLNSGQVK
-798 AITNE
+798 AITGE
-803 GVNGSLIAISPDGKQ
+803 GVNGSLIAISPDGRQ
-818 IALVGADQRPSLLTV
+818 VALVGPDQKPAMLTV
-833 DSGEIR
+833 ESGEIR
-839 PIPGLNVGEAPIAW
+839 PIAGLHAGEAPIAW
-853 TGDGR
+853 TSDGR
-858 SLFVYRLGEVPATVN
+858 SLFVYRLGEVPASVN
-873 RLDLATGRKQL
+873 KLDLATGQEKL

-896 TDISSVLITPDGN
+896 TDISSILITTDGN
-909 NYVYEY
+909 DYVYEY

>member
-1 MIALVS
+1 VP
-7 SRTLDLLRGCG
+7 
-18 RVADDTARIA
+18 V
-28 RCPRP
+28 
-33 PTSELPIDG
+33 
-42 TRELRLRLCFPM
+42 
-54 IGQTISHYQ
+54 IGQTVSHYQ

-119 SNICTIYDIGEEGG
+119 PNISTIYDVGEEGG

-148 HRIEGKPMRLSE
+148 HRIEGKPMRMSE

-168 ADALDAA
+168 AGALDAA

-190 FITRNGQA
+190 FITLSGQA

-212 QSKHEGVSDSMPTAG
+212 QSKSEGVSDSPTAG
-227 HANLLT
+227 HPDLLT
-233 SPGVA
+233 SPGMA

-283 AAVFDGILNRTPVP
+283 AAVFDGILNRAPVS
-297 PLQLN
+297 PLHVN
-302 SQLPPKLEEILDKA
+302 PQLPTKLGEILDKA
-316 LEKDAKLRYQTASD
+316 LEKDPKLRYQTASD
-330 LRVDLQRLGRESGS
+330 FRVDLQRLGRESGS

-351 VQTDTT
+351 IQTDTA
-357 EPVPAPAVAKP
+357 EPVSAPAA
-368 RHWGVIALA
+368 RELWGWRSVALA
-377 SGIVV
+377 SWIVA
-382 IALIAGAYVLGKR
+382 IALIVGAYLLGKH

-480 DPYINAGTLGRVPLG
+480 DPYINTGTLGRVPLG

-521 REFGGLSRLE
+521 REFGGLSRIE
-531 YPIGKVLYQTGGWL
+531 YPIGKVLYQTGGWF

-575 NLSGK
+575 DLSGK

-609 LGYGRYLSAVNLSGK
+609 LGYGRYLSAVSLSGK

-657 VGMTAGSSKE
+657 VGMTAGSNKE

-706 GTDASPAVRLG
+706 GTDGSPAVRLG

-734 LPKPP
+734 LPNPP

-748 AGESREL
+748 AGESRQL

-788 VQDVSGSPPK
+788 VQEVSGPAK

-818 IALVGADQRPSLLTV
+818 VALVGADQKPSLLTV

-839 PIPGLNVGEAPIAW
+839 PIPGLDAGEAPIAW

-873 RLDLATGRKQL
+873 RLDLATGRKQA

>member
-1 MIALVS
+1 
-7 SRTLDLLRGCG
+7 
-18 RVADDTARIA
+18 
-28 RCPRP
+28 
-33 PTSELPIDG
+33 
-42 TRELRLRLCFPM
+42 M
-54 IGQTISHYQ
+54 IGQTISHYH
-63 ITGKL
+63 ILEKL
-68 GGGGMGVVYK
+68 GGGGMGIVYK

-93 AEDSAKD
+93 AEATAKD
-100 PAALERFRREA
+100 AAALDRFRREA
-111 QAASGLNH
+111 QTASGLNH
-119 SNICTIYDIGEEGG
+119 PNICTIYDVGEEAG

-160 VLEIAVQV
+160 VLEIAIQI

-175 HSQGIVHRDI
+175 HSGGIVHRDI

-190 FITRNGQA
+190 FISRGGQT

-207 YTAEA
+207 YTAESQLA
-212 QSKHEGVSDSMPTAG
+212 KEAGATGSMPTALN
-227 HANLLT
+227 AQLLT
-233 SPGVA
+233 SPGMA
-238 VGTIAYMSPEQA
+238 VGTVAYMSPEQA
-250 MGEELDRRT
+250 MGEELDGRT
-259 DLFSL
+259 DLFSF

-269 EMATGRQAFPGSTS
+269 EMATGRQAFSGPTT
-283 AAVFDGILNRTPVP
+283 AAVFDAILNRAPVP

-302 SQLPPKLEEILDKA
+302 PQLPQKLEEILEKA
-316 LEKDAKLRYQTASD
+316 LEKDPKLRYQTASD
-330 LRVDLQRLGRESGS
+330 FRVDLQRLKRESAS
-344 HPSTKVA
+344 HTSARIRTIETESEPVPAGAGA
-351 VQTDTT
+351 V
-357 EPVPAPAVAKP
+357 EPVPAPAAGTSKRWRVAALVSA
-368 RHWGVIALA
+368 VIAL
-377 SGIVV
+377 V
-382 IALIAGAYVLGKR
+382 LIAGAYFAGKR

-415 TIRMARFAPDGKNIV
+415 TVRMARFAPDGKNIV

-437 NPIELLVTRPDSP
+437 NPIELFTTRPESP
-450 ESRPFGLSKAEVLSI
+450 ESRPFGLSNAEVLSI

-473 LLNSHNI
+473 LLHSHNV
-480 DPYINAGTLGRVPLG
+480 DPYINTGTLGRLPLG

-521 REFGGLSRLE
+521 REFGGQSRLE

-553 GDVVAF
+553 GDMVAF

-567 DAGSIAVV
+567 DAGFIAVIDH
-575 NLSGK
+575 SGK

-672 LDWSAPKDL
+672 LDWSAPKEL
-681 SLDGK
+681 SADGK
-686 KLLFTESGEAGGE
+686 RLLFTESGEAGGE

-706 GTDASPAVRLG
+706 GTDGSPAIRLG
-717 DGESFAL
+717 DGLSFAL
-724 SPDQRWVLSG
+724 SPDQSWVLSG
-734 LPKPP
+734 LPQPP
-739 VQFNLLPTG
+739 VQFYLLPTG
-748 AGESREL
+748 AGESKQL
-755 THDQINRLWARW
+755 THDNINRLWARW
-767 FPDGKRLLFS
+767 FPDGKRVLFS
-777 ADEPGKGVRLY
+777 ANEPDKGVRLY
-788 VQDVSGSPPK
+788 IQDINGGQAK
-798 AITNE
+798 AITGE
-803 GVNGSLIAISPDGKQ
+803 GVNGSLVAISPDGK
-818 IALVGADQRPSLLTV
+818 LVAMVGPDQKPALLTV
-833 DSGEIR
+833 DSGEVR
-839 PIPGLNVGEAPIAW
+839 PIPDLKAGEAPIAW
-853 TGDGR
+853 TSDGH

-873 RLDLATGRKQL
+873 KLDLATGRKQI

-896 TDISSVLITPDGN
+896 TDISSIFITPDGN

>member
-1 MIALVS
+1 L
-7 SRTLDLLRGCG
+7 
-18 RVADDTARIA
+18 
-28 RCPRP
+28 
-33 PTSELPIDG
+33 
-42 TRELRLRLCFPM
+42 
-54 IGQTISHYQ
+54 IGQTISHYR
-63 ITGKL
+63 IVEKL

-78 AEDTRLHRTVALKFL
+78 AEDVTLHRFVALKFL
-93 AEDSAKD
+93 PDDVAKD
-100 PAALERFRREA
+100 AQALARFQREA
-111 QAASGLNH
+111 QAASALNH
-119 SNICTIYDIGEEGG
+119 PNICTIHDVGEEGG

-168 ADALDAA
+168 AYALDAA

-190 FITRNGQA
+190 FITRSGQA

-212 QSKHEGVSDSMPTAG
+212 QSKHEGVSDSMPTVGRAD
-227 HANLLT
+227 LLT
-233 SPGVA
+233 SPGMA

-269 EMATGRQAFPGSTS
+269 EMATGRQAFSGSTS
-283 AAVFDGILNRTPVP
+283 AAVFDGILNRAPVS

-302 SQLPPKLEEILDKA
+302 PQLPPKLEEILDKA
-316 LEKDAKLRYQTASD
+316 LEKDPKLRYQTASD
-330 LRVDLQRLGRESGS
+330 FRVDLQRLRRESDS

-351 VQTDTT
+351 VQADTA
-357 EPVPAPAVAKP
+357 EPVSAPAARKL
-368 RHWGVIALA
+368 RGWRVIALA
-377 SGIVV
+377 SGIVA
-382 IALIAGAYVLGKR
+382 IALIAGAYLLGKR
-395 EGLASS
+395 DGLASS
-401 ITPPTYHQLTFRGG
+401 ITPPTYHQLSFRGG

-521 REFGGLSRLE
+521 REFGGLSRIE

-575 NLSGK
+575 DLSGK

-706 GTDASPAVRLG
+706 GTDGSPAVRLG
-717 DGESFAL
+717 DGLSFAL

-788 VQDVSGSPPK
+788 VQDVSGAPAK
-798 AITNE
+798 AITNQ

-818 IALVGADQRPSLLTV
+818 VALVGADQKPSLLTV

-839 PIPGLNVGEAPIAW
+839 PIPGLDAGEAPIAW
-853 TGDGR
+853 TSDGR
-858 SLFVYRLGEVPATVN
+858 SLFVYRLGEVPTTVN

>member
-1 MIALVS
+1 
-7 SRTLDLLRGCG
+7 
-18 RVADDTARIA
+18 
-28 RCPRP
+28 
-33 PTSELPIDG
+33 
-42 TRELRLRLCFPM
+42 M
-54 IGQTISHYQ
+54 IGKTISHYQ
-63 ITGKL
+63 ITAKL

-78 AEDTRLHRTVALKFL
+78 AEDVRLHRTVALKFL
-93 AEDSAKD
+93 ADDSAKD

-119 SNICTIYDIGEEGG
+119 PNICTIYDVGEEGG
-133 SAYIVME
+133 AAYIVME
-140 FIDGQTLK
+140 YIDGQTLK
-148 HRIEGKPMRLSE
+148 HRIEGKPMRLNE
-160 VLEIAVQV
+160 VLELAVQI

-175 HSQGIVHRDI
+175 HSHGIVHRDI

-190 FITRNGQA
+190 FITRSGQA

-212 QSKHEGVSDSMPTAG
+212 HSARAATGVTSSMPTAPDA
-227 HANLLT
+227 HLLT
-233 SPGVA
+233 SPGSA
-238 VGTIAYMSPEQA
+238 IGTISYMSPEQA
-250 MGEELDRRT
+250 MGEDLDRRT

-269 EMATGRQAFPGSTS
+269 EMVTGRQAFSGNTS
-283 AAVFDGILNRTPVP
+283 AAVFDGILNRAPTPA
-297 PLQLN
+297 LQIN
-302 SQLPPKLEEILDKA
+302 PQLPPRMAEILEKA
-316 LEKDAKLRYQTASD
+316 LEKDLKLRYQTASD
-330 LRVDLQRLGRESGS
+330 FRVDLQRLKRESDTQG
-344 HPSTKVA
+344 STKIAIQPGAPEAATASARDGSRRWPMIAAPSAIVA
-351 VQTDTT
+351 
-357 EPVPAPAVAKP
+357 
-368 RHWGVIALA
+368 
-377 SGIVV
+377 IV
-382 IALIAGAYVLGKR
+382 LIVGAYIEGKR
-395 EGLASS
+395 EGVASS
-401 ITPPTYHQLTFRGG
+401 ISPPTYHQLTFRGG

-437 NPIELLVTRPDSP
+437 NPIDILVTRPDSP

-465 SPEGEMAV
+465 SSEGEMAV
-473 LLNSHNI
+473 LLNSHNV
-480 DPYINAGTLGRVPLG
+480 DPYINVGTLGRVPLG

-521 REFGGLSRLE
+521 REVGGLSRVE

-545 SHPRVSPK
+545 SHVRINPR
-553 GDVVAF
+553 GDMVAF

-567 DAGSIAVV
+567 DAGTIAVV
-575 NLSGK
+575 DTSGK

-595 WSPNGTEIWFSSTR
+595 WSPSGSEIWFSSTR
-609 LGYGRYLSAVNLSGK
+609 LGYGRYLSAVSLSGR

-632 GTLTLQDVARDGR
+632 GTLTLQDVAKDGR

-657 VGMTAGSSKE
+657 VGMSAGSSKE

-699 NYSTYLR
+699 NYSTYIR
-706 GTDASPAVRLG
+706 DTDGSPAVRLG
-717 DGESFAL
+717 DGLSFAL
-724 SPDQRWVLSG
+724 SPDEKWVLTG

-739 VQFNLLPTG
+739 VQFNLAPTG
-748 AGESREL
+748 AGETKEL

-767 FPDGKRLLFS
+767 FPDGKRILFS
-777 ADEPGKGVRLY
+777 ADEVGKGVRLY

-803 GVNGSLIAISPDGKQ
+803 GVNGSLLAISPDGKQ
-818 IALVGADQRPSLLTV
+818 VAMVGSDQKPVILTV
-833 DSGEIR
+833 DSGETQ
-839 PIPGLNVGEAPIAW
+839 PIPGLGPGEAPVAW
-853 TGDGR
+853 TSDGH
-858 SLFVYRLGEVPATVN
+858 SLFVYKLGEVPTTIYK
-873 RLDLATGRKQL
+873 LDLATGHKQF

>member
-1 MIALVS
+1 
-7 SRTLDLLRGCG
+7 
-18 RVADDTARIA
+18 
-28 RCPRP
+28 
-33 PTSELPIDG
+33 
-42 TRELRLRLCFPM
+42 M
-54 IGQTISHYQ
+54 IGKTISHYQ
-63 ITGKL
+63 ITAKL

-78 AEDTRLHRTVALKFL
+78 AEDVRLHRTVALKFL
-93 AEDSAKD
+93 ADDSAKD

-119 SNICTIYDIGEEGG
+119 PNICTIYDIGEEGG
-133 SAYIVME
+133 AAYIVME
-140 FIDGQTLK
+140 YIDGQTLTN
-148 HRIEGKPMRLSE
+148 RIEGKPMRLNE
-160 VLEIAVQV
+160 VLELAVQI

-190 FITRNGQA
+190 FITHNGQA

-212 QSKHEGVSDSMPTAG
+212 HSGRAATGVTSSMPTAADA
-227 HANLLT
+227 HLLT
-233 SPGVA
+233 SPGSTI
-238 VGTIAYMSPEQA
+238 GTISYMSPEQA
-250 MGEELDRRT
+250 MGEDIDRRT

-269 EMATGRQAFPGSTS
+269 EMVTGRQAFSGNTS
-283 AAVFDGILNRTPVP
+283 AAVFDGILNRAPTPA
-297 PLQLN
+297 LQIN
-302 SQLPPKLEEILDKA
+302 PQLPPRMAEIIEKA
-316 LEKDAKLRYQTASD
+316 MEKDVKLRYQTASD
-330 LRVDLQRLGRESGS
+330 LRVDLQRLRRESDTHG
-344 HPSTKVA
+344 STKIA
-351 VQTDTT
+351 NQPAAM
-357 EPVPAPAVAKP
+357 EAAAAPASAGSRRWPMIAAASAVVA
-368 RHWGVIALA
+368 
-377 SGIVV
+377 
-382 IALIAGAYVLGKR
+382 IALIVGAYIEGKR
-395 EGLASS
+395 EGQASS
-401 ITPPTYHQLTFRGG
+401 ISPPTYHQLTFRGG

-437 NPIELLVTRPDSP
+437 NPIDILVTRPDSP

-465 SPEGEMAV
+465 SSEGEMAV
-473 LLNSHNI
+473 LLNSHNV
-480 DPYINAGTLGRVPLG
+480 DPYINVGTLGRVPLG
-495 GGAPREVLENVQWAD
+495 GGAPREVLANVQWAD

-521 REFGGLSRLE
+521 REVGGLSRVE

-545 SHPRVSPK
+545 SHVRVSPR
-553 GDVVAF
+553 GDMVAF

-567 DAGSIAVV
+567 DAGTIAVV
-575 NLSGK
+575 DTFGK

-595 WSPNGTEIWFSSTR
+595 WSPSGNEIWFSSTR

-632 GTLTLQDVARDGR
+632 GTLTLQDVAKDGR

-657 VGMTAGSSKE
+657 VGMSAGSSKE

-699 NYSTYLR
+699 NYSTYIR
-706 GTDASPAVRLG
+706 DTDGSPAVRLG
-717 DGESFAL
+717 DGLSFAL
-724 SPDQRWVLSG
+724 SPDEKWVLTG

-739 VQFNLLPTG
+739 VQFNLAPTG
-748 AGESREL
+748 AGETKEL

-767 FPDGKRLLFS
+767 FPDGKRILFS
-777 ADEPGKGVRLY
+777 ADEVGKGVRLY

-803 GVNGSLIAISPDGKQ
+803 GVNGSLLAISPDGKQ
-818 IALVGADQRPSLLTV
+818 VAMVGSDQKPVILTV
-833 DSGEIR
+833 ESGETR
-839 PIPGLNVGEAPIAW
+839 PIPGLVPGEAPVAW
-853 TGDGR
+853 SSDGH
-858 SLFVYRLGEVPATVN
+858 SLFVYKLGEVPTTIYK
-873 RLDLATGRKQL
+873 LDLATGHKQF